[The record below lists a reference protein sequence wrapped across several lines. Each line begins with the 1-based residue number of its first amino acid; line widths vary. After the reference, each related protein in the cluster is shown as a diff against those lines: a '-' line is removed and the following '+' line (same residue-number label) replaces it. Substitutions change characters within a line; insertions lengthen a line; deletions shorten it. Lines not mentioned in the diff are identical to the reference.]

1 MNDHKWKNR
10 NNEKH
15 GRVAEP
21 VKGLGRF
28 STIHDV
34 NLTLVSIV
42 QSFVNVKWLCQGP
55 RSKIL
60 SGGGSSVSPFFFG
73 GGGGGEAEAC
83 YPGKI
88 RVLVNLRYRK
98 VDLILTK
105 SVLKRN
111 VFTT

>member
-1 MNDHKWKNR
+1 MPKIICFLLKAGLTMNDHKWKNR

-60 SGGGSSVSPFFFG
+60 SGGAQAWAPFFFWG
-73 GGGGGEAEAC
+73 GGGGGGGRSRGMLSWE
-83 YPGKI
+83 
-88 RVLVNLRYRK
+88 N
-98 VDLILTK
+98 
-105 SVLKRN
+105 
-111 VFTT
+111 